1 VTTHQLAVPL
11 QRAPSLD
18 DTTSSRRFRAMNT
31 DVLVLAHAGAPA
43 ELLDAAASAFHGI
56 EARFSRFLPDS
67 ELSRFN
73 ARASERVRLSREM
86 LQLVEL
92 AQFFHGR
99 TGGLFEPA
107 ILPQLEDAGYDR
119 SFELVAR
126 DGAAASPDAVGRSS
140 IADVWIDREHGECV
154 APVGLRIDFGG
165 IGKGFAVD
173 MAARRLAPVRDFLVD
188 AGGDVFASGD
198 GPDGDGW
205 RVGVWDP
212 FGGADIDVVTL
223 RNEAVA
229 TSTTLKRR
237 WRRGERWLHHIIDPR
252 TGAPAR
258 SPIVSATVIAATT
271 TEADVYA
278 KCALMLDPDPARAF
292 IESQRAEGLFVLEDG
307 SVVLTAGWPGGAT
320 DTQKERTACLAD

>member
-1 VTTHQLAVPL
+1 
-11 QRAPSLD
+11 
-18 DTTSSRRFRAMNT
+18 MNT
-31 DVLVLAHAGAPA
+31 DVLVLAHAGERA
-43 ELLDAAASAFHGI
+43 ELLDAASSAFHEI
-56 EARFSRFLPDS
+56 EARFSRFRPES

-73 ARASERVRLSREM
+73 ARASDSVSVSQQMQRLI
-86 LQLVEL
+86 EL
-92 AQFFHGR
+92 SQFFHRR

-107 ILPQLEDAGYDR
+107 VLPQLEDAGYDR

-126 DGAAASPDAVGRSS
+126 DDMEMSTRVIERSS
-140 IADVWIDREHGECV
+140 IASVRIDGDNGECV
-154 APVGLRIDFGG
+154 APAGLRIDFGG

-173 MAARRLAPVRDFLVD
+173 TASRRLAPARDFLVD

-198 GPDGDGW
+198 APGGDGW

-212 FGGADIDVVTL
+212 FGGPDIDVVTL
-223 RNEAVA
+223 HDQAIA

-258 SPIVSATVIAATT
+258 SPIVSASVIAATT

-278 KCALMLDPDPARAF
+278 KCALMLDADAAREF
-292 IESQRAEGLFVLEDG
+292 IEEQGAEGLFVLEDG
-307 SVVLTAGWPGGAT
+307 SVALTAGWPGAAAELL
-320 DTQKERTACLAD
+320 KERTACLAD